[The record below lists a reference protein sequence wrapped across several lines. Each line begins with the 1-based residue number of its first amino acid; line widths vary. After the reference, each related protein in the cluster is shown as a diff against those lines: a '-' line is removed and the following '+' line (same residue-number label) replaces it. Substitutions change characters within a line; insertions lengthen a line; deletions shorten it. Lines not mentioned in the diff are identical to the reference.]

1 MNKQELIDSIAKE
14 SKLSKAASK
23 KALEGLT
30 KSVKKSLKKGE
41 KVTLVG
47 YGTFSVV
54 KRAARMGKNPRTGQS
69 IKIPAKK
76 AVKFKAG
83 AELAQAV
90 LK

>member
-1 MNKQELIDSIAKE
+1 MNKQELIDSISKE
-14 SKLSKAASK
+14 SKLSKASSK

-83 AELAQAV
+83 AELAKAV
-90 LK
+90 DK